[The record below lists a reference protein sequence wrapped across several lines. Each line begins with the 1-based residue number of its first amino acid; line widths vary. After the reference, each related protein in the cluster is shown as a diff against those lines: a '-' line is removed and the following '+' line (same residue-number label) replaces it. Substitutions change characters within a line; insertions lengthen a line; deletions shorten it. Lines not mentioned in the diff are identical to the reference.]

1 MVLISAA
8 SVGTDVFAGSAV
20 AVFAGSAVAV
30 FSGSAVAVF
39 VGSVVAV
46 FSGSAVA
53 VFIGSAVAVFS
64 GSAVTVFAGSALCS
78 AVGVPVNAPL
88 DSAGAGVPA
97 SSMQRMSST
106 LAQTLPS
113 SFRVP
118 PAPLKGPFRPRFYMQ
133 KTARAGLNSPR
144 SRFPKMPKKGKLI
157 LID

>member
-46 FSGSAVA
+46 FYGSAVA

-106 LAQTLPS
+106 LAQRFLLHFVFLLPRS
-113 SFRVP
+113 K
-118 PAPLKGPFRPRFYMQ
+118 APSGPVFYIQ
-133 KTARAGLNSPR
+133 KTAGAGQNSPR
-144 SRFPKMPKKGKLI
+144 SRFPKMPKKGRLI